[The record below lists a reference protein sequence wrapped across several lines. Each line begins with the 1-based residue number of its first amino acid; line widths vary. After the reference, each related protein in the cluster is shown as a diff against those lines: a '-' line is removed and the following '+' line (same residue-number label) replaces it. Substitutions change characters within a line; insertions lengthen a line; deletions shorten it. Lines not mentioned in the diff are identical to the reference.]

1 LELDPRT
8 LVVASLVCATLMGS
22 VSLAFATMQGT
33 SRVIGAWGRAMLL
46 LALGMLGLALRDLIP
61 DWLSIAVANT
71 VIVAALVLALRS
83 LRLFLGSEPR
93 DLTGWGLTAALLA
106 YLLAFTLLWPSN
118 VARTVAVS
126 ATIAVMATRA
136 ALLLRRA
143 GPVESRLSRRFAEV
157 AFWLSAAMAGA
168 RGLSILVVPT
178 DNLMTAADPSNA
190 LTFLFYTA
198 FIIVATLGVM
208 WMEIE
213 SLQGEL
219 VRSAH
224 FDSLTGLYNRGTFL
238 EEFARE
244 VSRCARGG
252 PAFSLAI
259 FDLDR
264 FKLLN
269 DRYGHPAGDRILK
282 GFADILRASIR
293 KHDTVGR
300 YGGEEF
306 ALLMPGT
313 AKETAVRVAERVR
326 RDLESRGVMLDAKRV
341 EVTVSGGVAT
351 YGVDGDDWDT
361 LLSAADTALYEAKG
375 AGRNRVLMANKP
387 HIA

>member
-8 LVVASLVCATLMGS
+8 LIVASLVCATLMGS
-22 VSLAFATMQGT
+22 VSLAFATMQGS

-46 LALGMLGLALRDLIP
+46 LALGMLGLALRGLIP

-93 DLTGWGLTAALLA
+93 DLAGWGLTAALFA
-106 YLLAFTLLWPSN
+106 YLLGFTLLWPSN

-126 ATIAVMATRA
+126 TAIAAMAVRA
-136 ALLLRRA
+136 ALLLRRVGSA
-143 GPVESRLSRRFAEV
+143 DSRLSRRFAEF

-178 DNLMTAADPSNA
+178 DNLMTAEDPSNA
-190 LTFLFYTA
+190 VTFLFYTA

-238 EEFARE
+238 EEFTRE

-252 PAFSLAI
+252 AAFSLAI

-264 FKLLN
+264 FKRLN
-269 DRYGHPAGDRILK
+269 DLYGHPVGDRVLK
-282 GFADILRASIR
+282 SFAEVLRASIR
-293 KHDTVGR
+293 KHDSAGR

-306 ALLMPGT
+306 ALLMPNTDKDTG
-313 AKETAVRVAERVR
+313 ARVAERVR
-326 RDLESRGVMLDAKRV
+326 RELEARGVQVDGKRID
-341 EVTVSGGVAT
+341 VTISGGVAT

-361 LLSAADTALYEAKG
+361 LLSAADTALYEAKN
-375 AGRNRVLMANKP
+375 AGRNRILMANKTRT
-387 HIA
+387 A